1 MYYIIYGFLYAIS
14 LLPFFIL
21 YRLSDFA
28 YFLIYY
34 IFGYRKKVVMGN
46 LEIAFPEKSY
56 TEKKAIAKQFYKNFV
71 DTFIETIKILSLSD
85 KEFAKRCT
93 GDFSEIDAVAA
104 TGRSI
109 QLMCGHQFNWEYINL
124 FMSRNM
130 KIPFI
135 GVVANI
141 ENKALNRIYNKL
153 RATYGT
159 ILIPNSSFKRQMVE
173 WMKQQYSICLAA
185 DQNSAPEKGT
195 WLNFFGKKVP
205 FIMGPHTSASKFRP
219 VIIYFNFKKPKR
231 GYYTFELLEII
242 TNPADYTPEQFLIK
256 YRDYLENII
265 REDPSNYLWTH
276 RRWKHIYN
284 ESYSKNLVEK

>member
-34 IFGYRKKVVMGN
+34 VFGYRKKGVMEN

-56 TEKKAIAKQFYKNFV
+56 AEKKTIAKQFYKNFV

-85 KEFAKRCT
+85 KEFVKRCT
-93 GDFSEIDAVAA
+93 GDFSAVDAVAA
-104 TGRSI
+104 TGKSI
-109 QLMCGHQFNWEYINL
+109 QFMCGHQFNWEYINL
-124 FMSRNM
+124 FLGRNM

-153 RATYGT
+153 RGKYGT

-185 DQNSAPEKGT
+185 DQNSAPERGA
-195 WLNFFGKKVP
+195 WMNFFGKRVP
-205 FIMGPHTSASKFRP
+205 FIMGPHTSAARFQP
-219 VIIYFNFKKPKR
+219 VIIYFDFKKPKR
-231 GYYTFELLEII
+231 GYYKFELLEII
-242 TNPADYTPEQFLIK
+242 TNPEDYTSEQFLIK
-256 YRDYLENII
+256 YRDHLENMI
-265 REDPSNYLWTH
+265 RKDPTNYLWTH
-276 RRWKHIYN
+276 RRWKHVYN